1 MQWFSFLKSQPSSG
15 DDFKPSSE
23 TPQRKQ
29 RGLFSDEEDSEVS
42 ISEINYCKNLWNLSH
57 SDFIP
62 LIGPVVNS
70 DTVYLLPAFLE
81 TFSEGEIFDYF
92 FPSVRRLNLCGTHK
106 H

>member
-1 MQWFSFLKSQPSSG
+1 MVFFVLKSQPSSG

-42 ISEINYCKNLWNLSH
+42 TSEISYCKNLWNLIY

-62 LIGPVVNS
+62 LICTVVNS
-70 DTVYLLPAFLE
+70 DTVCLLLAFLK
-81 TFSEGEIFDYF
+81 TFSKGEIFDYF
-92 FPSVRRLNLCGTHK
+92 FPSAGSLNLCGTHR

>member
-1 MQWFSFLKSQPSSG
+1 MVFLVLKSQPSPG

-42 ISEINYCKNLWNLSH
+42 ISEINYCKSPWNLSH

-62 LIGPVVNS
+62 LISGASLFICTVGNS
-70 DTVYLLPAFLE
+70 DAHVSASGLFENFLLQE
-81 TFSEGEIFDYF
+81 
-92 FPSVRRLNLCGTHK
+92 
-106 H
+106 